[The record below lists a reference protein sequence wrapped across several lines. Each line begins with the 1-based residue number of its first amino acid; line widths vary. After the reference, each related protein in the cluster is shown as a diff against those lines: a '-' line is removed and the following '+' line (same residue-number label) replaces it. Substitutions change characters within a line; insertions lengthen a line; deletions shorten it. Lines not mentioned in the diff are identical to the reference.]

1 MNVNTSQIIVKIVYN
16 DLTMGKRKLI
26 GNLLLLMTALIWGTA
41 FVFQRT
47 GMDYIEPITFNASR
61 NVLAAIIIS
70 TLAVFMAKR
79 DARLNPDRSLDE
91 KERRKRA
98 TILGG
103 ISCGVVLSLAS
114 ITQQMGLVYTTAG
127 KAGFITSLY
136 MVIVP
141 IFNFLLFRKRNPLI
155 VWMAVVLGVIGL
167 YLLCATDGIRLSR
180 GDTLVVICAFLFAAH
195 ILCAD
200 RFVDDGDPVAISA
213 IQFTV
218 CAVICTIGA
227 FIFEEPTWE
236 KVVSAAVPI
245 LFCGLLSSCLGY
257 TLQIVAQKMT
267 DPTSAS
273 LILSLES
280 VFAVLSGAL
289 LLGEKMSGREIVG
302 CVIMFIAIIMVQ
314 IPTLK
319 KDQSA

>member
-1 MNVNTSQIIVKIVYN
+1 MYN
-16 DLTMGKRKLI
+16 DPTMEKKKLI
-26 GNLLLLMTALIWGTA
+26 GNLLLLLTAFIWGTA

-47 GMDYIEPITFNASR
+47 GMEHIEPITFTASR
-61 NVLAAIIIS
+61 NVLASVIIGA
-70 TLAVFMAKR
+70 LAVFMGKR
-79 DARLNPDRSLDE
+79 DTRLHPERSSAE
-91 KERRKRA
+91 IERKKRA
-98 TILGG
+98 TIIGG
-103 ISCGVVLSLAS
+103 ISCGVMLSLAS
-114 ITQQMGLVYTTAG
+114 IAQQMGMVYTTAG

-141 IFNFLLFRKRNPLI
+141 IFNFLLFRKRNTII
-155 VWMAVVLGVIGL
+155 VWAAVVLGVFGL
-167 YLLCATDGIRLSR
+167 YLLCATDGIALSH
-180 GDTLVVICAFLFAAH
+180 GDTLVVICAFLFAGH

-200 RFVDDGDPVAISA
+200 RFVDDGDPIAISA
-213 IQFTV
+213 IQFIV
-218 CAVICTIGA
+218 CAVTCIIAA

-245 LFCGLLSSCLGY
+245 IFCGVLSSSVGY

-280 VFAVLSGAL
+280 VFAVLSGAV
-289 LLGEKMSGREIVG
+289 LLGERMSGREIIG

-314 IPTLK
+314 LPTPS
-319 KDQSA
+319 KDQ

>member
-1 MNVNTSQIIVKIVYN
+1 MGKLVYN
-16 DLTMGKRKLI
+16 VFIMEKRKLL
-26 GNLLLLMTALIWGTA
+26 GNLLLLITALIWGTA

-61 NVLAAIIIS
+61 NVLASIIIGA
-70 TLAVFMAKR
+70 LAVFMGRR
-79 DARLNPDRSLDE
+79 DAKMHPERSSAE
-91 KERRKRA
+91 KERRKHA
-98 TILGG
+98 TIAGG
-103 ISCGVVLSLAS
+103 ISCGIMLSLAS
-114 ITQQMGLVYTTAG
+114 IAQQMGLVYTTAG

-141 IFNFLLFRKRNPLI
+141 IFNFLLFRKRNTII
-155 VWMAVVLGVIGL
+155 VWAAVLLGVIGL
-167 YLLCATDGIRLSR
+167 YLLCATDGIRLSQ
-180 GDTLVVICAFLFAAH
+180 GDTLVVICAFLFAGH

-213 IQFTV
+213 IQFIV
-218 CAVICTIGA
+218 CAVICIAGA
-227 FIFEEPTWE
+227 FVFEDPTWE

-257 TLQIVAQKMT
+257 TFQIVAQKMT

-289 LLGEKMSGREIVG
+289 LLGERMTGREIAG

-314 IPTLK
+314 LPTKEKDESAIPDNTPR
-319 KDQSA
+319 

>member
-1 MNVNTSQIIVKIVYN
+1 M
-16 DLTMGKRKLI
+16 DKRKLL
-26 GNLLLLMTALIWGTA
+26 GNLLLLTTALIWGTA

-47 GMDYIEPITFNASR
+47 GMDHIEPITFNASR

-70 TLAVFMAKR
+70 LIATYTGRR
-79 DARLNPDRSLDE
+79 DARLHPDRSQAE

-98 TILGG
+98 TVIGG

-114 ITQQMGLVYTTAG
+114 IFQQMGLVYTTAG

-141 IFNFLLFRKRNPLI
+141 IFNFLLFRKRNTII
-155 VWMAVVLGVIGL
+155 VWVAVLLGVVGL
-167 YLLCATDGIRLSR
+167 YLLCATDGIKLSQ

-200 RFVDDGDPVAISA
+200 RFVDDGDPIAISA
-213 IQFTV
+213 IQFIV
-218 CAVICTIGA
+218 CAVICTASA
-227 FIFEEPTWE
+227 FILEEPTWE

-257 TLQIVAQKMT
+257 TFQIVAQKMT

-289 LLGEKMSGREIVG
+289 LLGERMSGREIIG

-314 IPTLK
+314 LPTQK
-319 KDQSA
+319 KDQVS

>member
-1 MNVNTSQIIVKIVYN
+1 M
-16 DLTMGKRKLI
+16 DKRKLL
-26 GNLLLLMTALIWGTA
+26 GNLLLLTTALIWGTA

-47 GMDYIEPITFNASR
+47 GMDHIEPITFNASR

-70 TLAVFMAKR
+70 LIAAYTGRR
-79 DARLNPDRSLDE
+79 DARLHPDRSSDE
-91 KERRKRA
+91 RERRKRA
-98 TILGG
+98 TVIGG

-114 ITQQMGLVYTTAG
+114 IFQQMGLVYTTAG

-141 IFNFLLFRKRNPLI
+141 IFNFLLFRKRNTII
-155 VWMAVVLGVIGL
+155 VWIAVLLGVIGL
-167 YLLCATDGIRLSR
+167 YLLCATDGIKLSQ

-200 RFVDDGDPVAISA
+200 RFVDDGDPIAISA
-213 IQFTV
+213 IQFIV
-218 CAVICTIGA
+218 CAVICTASA
-227 FIFEEPTWE
+227 FIFEEPTW
-236 KVVSAAVPI
+236 KKIVSAAVPI

-257 TLQIVAQKMT
+257 TFQIVAQKMT

-289 LLGEKMSGREIVG
+289 LLGERMSGREIIG
-302 CVIMFIAIIMVQ
+302 CIIMFIAIIMVQ
-314 IPTLK
+314 LPTQK
-319 KDQSA
+319 KDQIS